1 MRARKANIARVR
13 ELIAAPLPAI
23 DQSMQ
28 TWRIMGCTGEKMER
42 RSSARREEIRAPP
55 SSGRRALVDLVAL
68 MGNAARLRARCG

>member
-28 TWRIMGCTGEKMER
+28 TWRITGCTGEKIER
-42 RSSARREEIRAPP
+42 RSSVRGRR
-55 SSGRRALVDLVAL
+55 SGRRP
-68 MGNAARLRARCG
+68 LRAAALWSIS